1 MDEARLFDTFERLL
15 AISAPSGQE
24 EPVRHLLEERLSA
37 LGFACRRDARG
48 NLLGARP
55 GAGAPVLLC
64 AHMDTVPLAA
74 GARVVSDAQG
84 YRSDG
89 STALGADDRAGIAVI
104 LEALASQS
112 ARSAEVLFTVEEE
125 RALAGS
131 RAADLGGFAARQ
143 ALIPDSSLDVGA
155 LVLQTP
161 TKARLSIEVLGRAAH
176 AALGAGAGVSAICAA
191 AAAVAALPEPP
202 AGVTFNIGSFLAGG
216 PTNVV
221 CARAALEAEARAF
234 DEAALDAFI
243 ARVRAAFERGAAQ
256 RGAVC
261 RFRARTEYRGYRVAE
276 DDPAVLRFRAA
287 CGRAGVPFAAARSM
301 GGSDGNSLAGA
312 GIVPLV
318 MGTGAK
324 CPHAVEE
331 RISRASLQSAALVAE
346 YYLKEEV

>member
-1 MDEARLFDTFERLL
+1 MDEARLFDTFEQLL

-55 GAGAPVLLC
+55 GAGAPAAAVR
-64 AHMDTVPLAA
+64 AHGHGAA
-74 GARVVSDAQG
+74 GGRGARGQRRAGLPQRRLHRPSA
-84 YRSDG
+84 R
-89 STALGADDRAGIAVI
+89 DDRAGIAVI

-221 CARAALEAEARAF
+221 CARAAPRGGG
-234 DEAALDAFI
+234 
-243 ARVRAAFERGAAQ
+243 ARVRRSGARCVYRPGARG
-256 RGAVC
+256 V
-261 RFRARTEYRGYRVAE
+261 
-276 DDPAVLRFRAA
+276 
-287 CGRAGVPFAAARSM
+287 
-301 GGSDGNSLAGA
+301 
-312 GIVPLV
+312 
-318 MGTGAK
+318 
-324 CPHAVEE
+324 
-331 RISRASLQSAALVAE
+331 
-346 YYLKEEV
+346 